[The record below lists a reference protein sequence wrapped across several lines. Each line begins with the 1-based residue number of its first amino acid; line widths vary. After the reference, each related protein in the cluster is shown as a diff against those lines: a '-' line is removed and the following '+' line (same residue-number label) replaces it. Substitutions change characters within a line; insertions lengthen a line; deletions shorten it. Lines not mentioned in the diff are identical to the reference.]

1 MEKKLYDFK
10 RQVYWL
16 VDECLHTSSVSRNWH
31 RLFPVFMRD
40 VNDILE
46 KGGFENLCDILLL
59 EEIHREL
66 VKIHHNTNAF
76 YYKSVERAQFLFSSI
91 LADEDIKKATALRE
105 FAIDNYDKY
114 YKELLRESQK
124 FKASRTAEINKDIW
138 AQMLQ
143 IEENSLESSKEYA
156 DLKKAMLAMSR
167 ANKLCINT
175 TSEENI
181 FLDYL
186 DSTNY
191 SEAFGQALRLN
202 ILLSEAFPDTL
213 KPQFE
218 AWLKGEVVEKPEPE
232 QAQEEEKKNKGGR
245 KKGKL
250 FKNEEDKQKAK
261 EDFLKYIES
270 QQLDETH
277 LDCSQKNPLNMAIV
291 DFIKKW
297 NYEDMLVDFFS
308 APAVFRFLTEDCNLK
323 TDIAPKNEKSYTNKL
338 NDWLHK

>member
-1 MEKKLYDFK
+1 MEENEKRELSIHPIIEAKETDKSPDSLWAFANQHLSHVYGILAREIADAREELGFQRHEEPTPESFGKMLEREERALELVCGLKKHDESKVNKWPLRERNRAVFENKWFRAMISFAIREGKIGNICFWQFTEEEKKSLDIT
-10 RQVYWL
+10 Q
-16 VDECLHTSSVSRNWH
+16 
-31 RLFPVFMRD
+31 RD
-40 VNDILE
+40 I
-46 KGGFENLCDILLL
+46 
-59 EEIHREL
+59 
-66 VKIHHNTNAF
+66 A
-76 YYKSVERAQFLFSSI
+76 Y
-91 LADEDIKKATALRE
+91 TALLR
-105 FAIDNYDKY
+105 Y
-114 YKELLRESQK
+114 Y
-124 FKASRTAEINKDIW
+124 
-138 AQMLQ
+138 
-143 IEENSLESSKEYA
+143 
-156 DLKKAMLAMSR
+156 
-167 ANKLCINT
+167 
-175 TSEENI
+175 
-181 FLDYL
+181 
-186 DSTNY
+186 
-191 SEAFGQALRLN
+191 
-202 ILLSEAFPDTL
+202 ILLSETFPDTL
-213 KPQFE
+213 KPHFE
-218 AWLKGEVVEKPEPE
+218 AWLNGEDDKNPEPESESLEPE